1 MQDSEHVYELVYC
14 SHRAV
19 AQAAGDFLNV
29 RLFSEQDV
37 DPDIRTRR
45 GKKRLENTPHIRGN
59 LRNVK
64 LNPIYYI
71 IVRNTPHLNRILMS
85 IENCLVFKR
94 FGTILHRIGTSR
106 TWRLFG

>member
-1 MQDSEHVYELVYC
+1 MLLLILLQDSEHVYELVYC

-59 LRNVK
+59 IEMILRPRTFSK
-64 LNPIYYI
+64 ILSFIAIIYY
-71 IVRNTPHLNRILMS
+71 
-85 IENCLVFKR
+85 
-94 FGTILHRIGTSR
+94 
-106 TWRLFG
+106 

>member
-1 MQDSEHVYELVYC
+1 MQLIRILDINVSRFKIYFQDSEHVYELVYC

-45 GKKRLENTPHIRGN
+45 GKKRLENTPHIRGK
-59 LRNVK
+59 V
-64 LNPIYYI
+64 
-71 IVRNTPHLNRILMS
+71 VILS
-85 IENCLVFKR
+85 
-94 FGTILHRIGTSR
+94 SR
-106 TWRLFG
+106 T